1 MKFKFIPM
9 PILICLML
17 FSGCASGGNNTN
29 SDNTD
34 KLKVLCTNF
43 PQYDW
48 AKEIIRGSDNVCL
61 TLLDDSG
68 TDYHSYQPSTDDIVT
83 ILSCDVFIYVG
94 GESDKWVE
102 DTLKNSDK
110 TENMH
115 IIRLADMMKDELLD
129 EPEVL
134 EGEHEHEN
142 EAAFDEHVWL
152 SVKNAAV
159 FCNGIANV
167 LSESDG
173 NNSDIYKKNA
183 EEYISK
189 LNSMDSNFEEKL
201 SNAKRKSV
209 LFADR
214 FPFIYL
220 MQDYN
225 IDYDAAF
232 PGCSSE
238 TDASFETVVSLA
250 EEVDNEKLPAVITI
264 ENSDCNI
271 ADAII
276 SNTKD
281 KNQKIL
287 TLDSMQIVKREDIEN
302 GKTYLSV
309 MEKNLDVLMEAL
321 S

>member
-1 MKFKFIPM
+1 MKFKFIP
-9 PILICLML
+9 ILMCLML
-17 FSGCASGGNNTN
+17 FSGCASSGNNTN
-29 SDNTD
+29 SD
-34 KLKVLCTNF
+34 KLKIVCTNF

-48 AKEIIRGSDNVCL
+48 VKEITHDSDNVSV
-61 TLLDDSG
+61 TLLDDNG
-68 TDYHSYQPSTDDIVT
+68 TDYHSYQPGTDDIVT

-102 DTLKNSDK
+102 ETLKNSDNI
-110 TENMH
+110 ENIR
-115 IIRLADMMKDELLD
+115 IIRLADIINNELLD
-129 EPEVL
+129 EPEVQ
-134 EGEHEHEN
+134 ESEHEHEN
-142 EAAFDEHVWL
+142 EESFDEHVWL
-152 SVKNAAV
+152 SVKNAAA
-159 FCNGIANV
+159 FCNSITNV
-167 LSESDG
+167 LSESD
-173 NNSDIYKKNA
+173 NSNADIYKKNA
-183 EEYISK
+183 EEYILK
-189 LNSMDSNFEEKL
+189 LNSMDNNFEEKL

-220 MQDYN
+220 IEDYN
-225 IDYDAAF
+225 INYDAAF

-238 TDASFETVVSLA
+238 TDASFETIVSLA
-250 EEVDNEKLPAVITI
+250 EKVDSKKLPYVLTI

-276 SNTKD
+276 SNTKY

-287 TLDSMQIVKREDIEN
+287 TLDSMQIVNHEDIEN

>member
-1 MKFKFIPM
+1 MKFKFIP
-9 PILICLML
+9 ILMCLML
-17 FSGCASGGNNTN
+17 FSGCASSGNNTN
-29 SDNTD
+29 SD
-34 KLKVLCTNF
+34 KLKIVCTNF

-48 AKEIIRGSDNVCL
+48 VKEITHDSDNVSV
-61 TLLDDSG
+61 TLLDDNG
-68 TDYHSYQPSTDDIVT
+68 TDYHSYQPGTDDIVT

-102 DTLKNSDK
+102 ETLKNSDNI
-110 TENMH
+110 ENIR
-115 IIRLADMMKDELLD
+115 IIRLADIINNELLD
-129 EPEVL
+129 EPEVQ
-134 EGEHEHEN
+134 ESEHEHEN
-142 EAAFDEHVWL
+142 EESFDEHVWL
-152 SVKNAAV
+152 SVKNAAA
-159 FCNGIANV
+159 FCNSIANV
-167 LSESDG
+167 LSESD
-173 NNSDIYKKNA
+173 NSNADIYKKNA
-183 EEYISK
+183 EEYILK
-189 LNSMDSNFEEKL
+189 LNSMDNNFEEKL

-220 MQDYN
+220 IEDYN
-225 IDYDAAF
+225 INYDAAF

-238 TDASFETVVSLA
+238 TDASFETIVSLA
-250 EEVDNEKLPAVITI
+250 EKVDSKKLPYVLTI

-276 SNTKD
+276 SNTKY

-287 TLDSMQIVKREDIEN
+287 TLDSMQIVNHEDIEN

>member
-1 MKFKFIPM
+1 MKFKIAPVLM
-9 PILICLML
+9 CLML

-29 SDNTD
+29 SD
-34 KLKVLCTNF
+34 KLNIVCTNF

-48 AKEIIRGSDNVCL
+48 VKEITRGSDNVNI
-61 TLLDDSG
+61 TLLDDNG
-68 TDYHSYQPSTDDIVT
+68 TDYHSYQPSTDDIVN

-102 DTLKNSDK
+102 DTLKNSDNN
-110 TENMH
+110 ENMRVV
-115 IIRLADMMKDELLD
+115 RLADMINGDLLD

-134 EGEHEHEN
+134 ESEHEHEN
-142 EAAFDEHVWL
+142 ESEESFDEHVWL
-152 SVKNAAV
+152 SVKNAVA
-159 FCNGIANV
+159 FCNGIADII
-167 LSESDG
+167 SESDDS
-173 NNSDIYKKNA
+173 NADIYKKNA

-189 LNSMDSNFEEKL
+189 LNSMDSEFEEKL
-201 SNAKRKSV
+201 LNSKRNSV

-214 FPFIYL
+214 FPFVYL
-220 MQDYN
+220 MEDYD

-250 EEVDNEKLPAVITI
+250 KEIDDQELPYVITI

-276 SNTKD
+276 SNTKY
-281 KNQKIL
+281 KNQQIL
-287 TLDSMQIVKREDIEN
+287 TLDSMQIVKNEDIEK
-302 GKTYLSV
+302 GKTYLSI